1 MAKLSSP
8 TIIKDILIR
17 HGFRFTK
24 ALGQNFLID
33 ASVCPRMAARCGADK
48 ETGVLEIGPG
58 IGVLTCELAKTA
70 RHVVAVEIDQKL
82 RPVLS
87 ETLEGLENVS
97 VVYGDIMKLDLESLI
112 EEQFEGKEICVC
124 ANLPY
129 YITSPVLMCL
139 LENRLPIRS
148 ITVMV
153 QKEAAQ
159 RICAQ
164 PGTRACGAV
173 SVSVHYHCRP
183 EILFQVGRNSF
194 MPPPGVDSSVIRL
207 NPWKRPPVD
216 VDDEEWFLKVARS
229 AFAQRRKTAV
239 NSISSTLQLPKGQ
252 VEAAVLEAGLSK
264 SVRAEQLLLEQFA
277 ELSNQLK
284 KTVQNK

>member
-8 TIIKDILIR
+8 TIIKDILLR

-33 ASVCPRMAARCGADK
+33 ASVCPRMAALCGADK
-48 ETGVLEIGPG
+48 GTGVLEIGPG

-70 RHVVAVEIDQKL
+70 QRVVAVEIDQRL

-87 ETLEGLENVS
+87 ETLGDLENVS
-97 VVYGDIMKLDLESLI
+97 IVYGDIMKMELRSLI

-129 YITSPVLMCL
+129 YITSPVLMRL
-139 LENRLPIRS
+139 LEGHLPIRS

-153 QKEAAQ
+153 QQEAAQ
-159 RICAQ
+159 RICAR

-173 SVSVHYHCRP
+173 SISVHYHCQP
-183 EILFQVGRNSF
+183 EILFKVGRNSF

-207 NPWKRPPVD
+207 NLWKHPPVE
-216 VDDEEWFLKVARS
+216 VDDEEWFFKVARS
-229 AFAQRRKTAV
+229 AFSQRRKTAV

-252 VEAAVLEAGLSK
+252 VEAAVAEAGLSK
-264 SVRAEQLLLEQFA
+264 SVRAEQLQLGQFA
-277 ELSNQLK
+277 ELSNKLK
-284 KTVQNK
+284 KVIKSK